1 MNSFLLKFSLEKLK
15 NKKMLSKIFDKK
27 NLIHIYFMNIT
38 VDSFIFQAF
47 GFLNAFLKHAYG
59 VRKKFQTI
67 VYPISPYLSKKLLH
81 YCTKQLK
88 FI

>member
-15 NKKMLSKIFDKK
+15 NKKMLSKNFFFDKK

-59 VRKKFQTI
+59 VRKK
-67 VYPISPYLSKKLLH
+67 ISN
-81 YCTKQLK
+81 YCVSHKSIPK
-88 FI
+88 